1 MNFQIH
7 RHGTRSL
14 CALALLAA
22 FMSPAF
28 AGVTLTAPEP
38 RVQAGGP
45 VTLELLIVN
54 EAEEPLETELPAPLH
69 IRLETATG
77 VSIVPFEP
85 SRSGPVT
92 VAPQSFVKLSLTGVL
107 PEGAEGV
114 ASLAPTGL
122 TSSPVLVEF
131 VAPGREPQAQPAK
144 VAERPAEERPPLAT
158 MQRSMLIDKPPPI
171 AVSAYEPVYFLF
183 GGDGG
188 LNAKFQIS
196 LRYRL
201 FDGHGKWAERWTW
214 IDDIYL
220 SYSQTSLWDLNE
232 LSKPFRDTSYR
243 PRLFFSNYDLGRVLD
258 GRVRL
263 GFESGVGHESNGK
276 EGDASRSMNMLYF
289 RPMLTLGD
297 PDGLRAYVAP
307 LIHNYIS
314 VDENPDIHHYR
325 GYVDWLMGI
334 GSKGGLDFSA
344 TLRKGTRSD
353 YGSIELNASYPL
365 SKLSGGDLTGWLM
378 LQYFNGHGESLLDYN
393 RKLDS
398 QLRLGIAIAL

>member
-1 MNFQIH
+1 MSFDF
-7 RHGTRSL
+7 RLSGL
-14 CALALLAA
+14 GAACVLALVFCQATSA
-22 FMSPAF
+22 V
-28 AGVTLTAPEP
+28 AGVTLSVPEP
-38 RVQAGGP
+38 RVQAGAR

-54 EAEEPLETELPAPLH
+54 EDAAPLETELPTPLH
-69 IRLETATG
+69 IRLETAKG

-85 SRSGPVT
+85 SRSGAVT
-92 VAPQSFVKLSLTGVL
+92 IAPQSFLKVALTGVL

-122 TSSPVLVEF
+122 DARPVLVEF
-131 VAPGREPQAQPAK
+131 ATPTPDGTAAPAQLAGQSAPTESA
-144 VAERPAEERPPLAT
+144 PP

-171 AVSAYEPVYFLF
+171 PVSAYEPVYFLI

-201 FDGHGKWAERWTW
+201 FDGHGKWAERWKW

-220 SYSQTSLWDLNE
+220 AYSQTSLWDLNE

-243 PRLFFSNYDLGRVLD
+243 PRLFFSDYDLGRVLD
-258 GRVRL
+258 GRIRL

-276 EGDASRSMNMLYF
+276 EGAESRSMNMLYF
-289 RPMLTLGD
+289 RPVLTFGD

-334 GSKGGLDFSA
+334 GSKGGLDISA

-353 YGSIELNASYPL
+353 FGSIELNASYPL

-378 LQYFNGHGESLLDYN
+378 LQYFNGYGESLLDYN

-398 QLRLGIAIAL
+398 QLRLGVAIAL